1 VIQSGGSRFST
12 SSFFPKGNFR
22 KVKKNGVGKGLTMN
36 RKQVPGAILTFAVG
50 AGIGAAVA
58 LLFAPKSGE
67 ELRGDIADGVNDGVN
82 QVRSTSRDLK
92 RRAQRV
98 VDMAKDQVQD
108 AIEAGD
114 TAYNQ
119 AKRA

>member
-1 VIQSGGSRFST
+1 
-12 SSFFPKGNFR
+12 
-22 KVKKNGVGKGLTMN
+22 MN
-36 RKQVPGAILTFAVG
+36 RKQIPGAIATFAVG
-50 AGIGAAVA
+50 AGIGAAIA
-58 LLFAPKSGE
+58 LFFAPKSGE

-82 QVRSTSRDLK
+82 QVRSTGKDLK

-114 TAYNQ
+114 SAYNQ

>member
-1 VIQSGGSRFST
+1 
-12 SSFFPKGNFR
+12 
-22 KVKKNGVGKGLTMN
+22 MN
-36 RKQVPGAILTFAVG
+36 RKEIPGTILTFAVG

-67 ELRGDIADGVNDGVN
+67 ELRGDIADGVNDSVH
-82 QVRSTSRDLK
+82 QARSTGRDLK
-92 RRAQRV
+92 RRAQRA

-108 AIEAGD
+108 AIDAGD

>member
-1 VIQSGGSRFST
+1 M
-12 SSFFPKGNFR
+12 
-22 KVKKNGVGKGLTMN
+22 VKNNCGGKGLTMN
-36 RKQVPGAILTFAVG
+36 RKQIPGAIATFAVG
-50 AGIGAAVA
+50 AGIGAALA

-82 QVRSTSRDLK
+82 QVRSTGKDLK

-108 AIEAGD
+108 AIDAGD
-114 TAYNQ
+114 SAYNQ

>member
-1 VIQSGGSRFST
+1 
-12 SSFFPKGNFR
+12 
-22 KVKKNGVGKGLTMN
+22 MN
-36 RKQVPGAILTFAVG
+36 RKQLPGTILAFAVG

-67 ELRGDIADGVNDGVN
+67 ELRGDIVDGVNDGVN
-82 QVRSTSRDLK
+82 QVRSTG
-92 RRAQRV
+92 RV

-108 AIEAGD
+108 AIDAGD
-114 TAYNQ
+114 NAYNQ

>member
-1 VIQSGGSRFST
+1 LT
-12 SSFFPKGNFR
+12 SSFIPRCNFQ
-22 KVKKNGVGKGLTMN
+22 KIKNASIRKGLAMN
-36 RKQVPGAILTFAVG
+36 RKQIPGAIATFAVG
-50 AGIGAAVA
+50 AGIGAALA

-82 QVRSTSRDLK
+82 QVRSTGKDLK

-98 VDMAKDQVQD
+98 LDMAKDQVQD
-108 AIEAGD
+108 AIDAGD
-114 TAYNQ
+114 NAYNQ

>member
-1 VIQSGGSRFST
+1 M
-12 SSFFPKGNFR
+12 
-22 KVKKNGVGKGLTMN
+22 KNNCGGKGLTMN
-36 RKQVPGAILTFAVG
+36 RKQIPGAIATFAVG
-50 AGIGAAVA
+50 AGIGAALA

-82 QVRSTSRDLK
+82 QVRSTGRDLK
-92 RRAQRV
+92 RRAQRA
-98 VDMAKDQVQD
+98 VDVAKDQVQD

-114 TAYNQ
+114 SAYNQ

>member
-1 VIQSGGSRFST
+1 
-12 SSFFPKGNFR
+12 
-22 KVKKNGVGKGLTMN
+22 MN
-36 RKQVPGAILTFAVG
+36 RKQIPGAIATFAVG

-67 ELRGDIADGVNDGVN
+67 ELRGDIADGVNDGVG

-108 AIEAGD
+108 AIDAGD
-114 TAYNQ
+114 NAYNQ
-119 AKRA
+119 AKKA

>member
-1 VIQSGGSRFST
+1 
-12 SSFFPKGNFR
+12 
-22 KVKKNGVGKGLTMN
+22 MN
-36 RKQVPGAILTFAVG
+36 RKQIPGTILTFAVG

-67 ELRGDIADGVNDGVN
+67 ELRGDIADGVDEGVN
-82 QVRSTSRDLK
+82 QVQRTGRDLK
-92 RRAQRV
+92 RRAQRA

-108 AIEAGD
+108 AMEAGD

>member
-1 VIQSGGSRFST
+1 VKNNSG
-12 SSFFPKGNFR
+12 
-22 KVKKNGVGKGLTMN
+22 GKGLTMN
-36 RKQVPGAILTFAVG
+36 RKQIPGTILTFAVG

-67 ELRGDIADGVNDGVN
+67 ELRGDIADGVNDSVN

-114 TAYNQ
+114 SAYNQ

>member
-1 VIQSGGSRFST
+1 
-12 SSFFPKGNFR
+12 
-22 KVKKNGVGKGLTMN
+22 MN
-36 RKQVPGAILTFAVG
+36 RKQIPGTILTFAVG

-67 ELRGDIADGVNDGVN
+67 ELRGDIADGVDEGVS
-82 QVRSTSRDLK
+82 QVQRTGRDLK
-92 RRAQRV
+92 RRAQRA

-108 AIEAGD
+108 AMEAGD